1 MSFIKLMRQQGTNK
15 IDIKTFSALL
25 SQGKKNFI
33 NNLEEDMKI
42 IEDEAKRDRDEI
54 FYIIT
59 KVNEKGELTNSQWVE
74 LYSILKRYLIPR

>member
-42 IEDEAKRDRDEI
+42 IE
-54 FYIIT
+54 
-59 KVNEKGELTNSQWVE
+59 LTNSQWVKI
-74 LYSILKRYLIPR
+74 YSILKRYLIPM